1 MSLNALLDLFRKAPA
16 PTPVTTPATTPV
28 RPPTYAPPGNHAVA
42 SEPWRNWTVILTSLG
57 VPMLVAQKW
66 EPEFT
71 NQILPETFGDDEGLA
86 LFLGQVLHESSGLQR
101 LVEDLSYS
109 TAERLM
115 AIWPRRFPN
124 VESTTGLLRNPRAL
138 AERVYGGRL
147 GNDLPGDGFAYR
159 GRGLIQVTGRSNYEA
174 LQAETGEPLVDFPDL
189 LASPRAAL
197 RSAVVWWK
205 RNTYGKIDG
214 STSVEDVTQLVN
226 GGQTGIDERRRLTT
240 AAKRA
245 LQENPWH

>member
-1 MSLNALLDLFRKAPA
+1 MSLNALLDLFRRNSA
-16 PTPVTTPATTPV
+16 PTPVTTPVTTPAA
-28 RPPTYAPPGNHAVA
+28 PTYVPPGNHAVA

-57 VPMLVAQKW
+57 VPMSVAQKW
-66 EPEFT
+66 ETEFA
-71 NQILPETFGDDEGLA
+71 NQIRPETFGDDAGLA
-86 LFLGQVLHESSGLQR
+86 LFLGQTLHESSGLQR

-115 AIWPRRFPN
+115 AIWPKRFPN

-138 AERVYGGRL
+138 AARVYDGRM

-159 GRGLIQVTGRSNYEA
+159 GRGLIGVTGKAAYETM
-174 LQAETGEPLVDFPDL
+174 QTETGEPLVDFPDL

-197 RSAVVWWK
+197 RSAIVWWK
-205 RNTYGKIDG
+205 NNVYGKIGG
-214 STSVEDVTQLVN
+214 STSVEAVTQIVN
-226 GGQTGIDERRRLTT
+226 GGQTGIDERRRLTV
-240 AAKRA
+240 AAQRA